1 MEQRKIDSIL
11 VKFIENRISEKES
24 DFLFKWM
31 EDPDNKLYFDEFV
44 EINYL
49 INSKNSFDHRDSL
62 QKTKEIINEKEITNV
77 KWWKKHSKLLKYA
90 SIIVLFAGMTYYFVQ
105 QSTSNIESSGLHLK
119 NEEITLEMGNGKKM
133 IIPDSAQQKIHNKKG
148 NILILQQ
155 GNKLNYQNGSKDGTL
170 AYNKLTIPYGKTFQ
184 VQLSDGTLIH
194 LNAGTTFRYPEKFI
208 KGNNRMVFVD
218 GEAYFEVAKDKKHP
232 FIVNANGI
240 NIRVTGT
247 KFNVSNYKE
256 DEKNNVV
263 LVEGAVSVYN
273 KQETYNKNSAYLLT
287 PGHKAE
293 WGGNKKSI
301 SIEEADTSIYTA
313 WMGGKL
319 IFKDMPFNNIIVKLE
334 RHYNV
339 RIVNNNKLLGKKRFD
354 ATFDVETIEQ
364 VLNTIDKN
372 FGIKYTIAN
381 NQIIIN

>member
-11 VKFIENRISEKES
+11 VKFIENRISEKEA

-119 NEEITLEMGNGKKM
+119 NEEITLEMGNGTKM

-247 KFNVSNYKE
+247 KFNVYNYKE
-256 DEKNNVV
+256 DVKKKIV
-263 LVEGAVSVYN
+263 LVEGSVSIYKSKEVYN
-273 KQETYNKNSAYLLT
+273 ATKASLLK
-287 PGHKAE
+287 PGFKAE
-293 WGGNKKSI
+293 WDKNKNNIAIDKVDIDS
-301 SIEEADTSIYTA
+301 YTA
-313 WMGGKL
+313 WINGQL
-319 IFKDMPFNNIIVKLE
+319 VFKNNPFSEIRKKLE
-334 RHYNV
+334 RKYNV
-339 RIVNNNKLLGKKRFD
+339 TIINNNLSLEKNTFSAVFD
-354 ATFDVETIEQ
+354 LETIEEVME
-364 VLNTIDKN
+364 VLNRSY
-372 FGIKYTIAN
+372 GIKYEIKQNEITIY
-381 NQIIIN
+381 